1 MSKLQTF
8 SRISLFIIYF
18 WFGILKVFSLSPATP
33 LVEALEQKTL
43 SSLPFSAAQFV
54 ILFGIF
60 EVIIGI
66 LFLLP
71 IFIKKLDTKKF
82 TKITKLIFAFHM
94 VTTFMP
100 LVILPYAVF
109 TGPLVPTLE
118 GQYIVKN
125 LALIVAVAIL

>member
-1 MSKLQTF
+1 MSKLQIF

-18 WFGILKVFSLSPATP
+18 WFGILKVFSLSPASP
-33 LVEALEQKTL
+33 LVEALEKRTL
-43 SSLPFSAAQFV
+43 ASLPISAAQFV
-54 ILFGIF
+54 ILFGVF

-71 IFIKKLDTKKF
+71 VLIKKFDTKQF
-82 TKITKLIFAFHM
+82 TRVTKLIFAFHM

-100 LVILPYAVF
+100 LFILPYAVF
-109 TGPLVPTLE
+109 TGPFIPTLE

-125 LALIVAVAIL
+125 LALIVAAAIL